1 MRGINSFTEP
11 ALKAVFADDFKIG
24 AAVNPRTIV
33 SQEHL
38 LAYHFNSITAENE
51 MKFESLHP
59 AEDVYDFSEADKLV
73 AFAREHQLAMRG
85 HTLVWHNQTTD
96 WLFQD
101 KAGSPV
107 SKETLLDRLKSHIG
121 TVVGRYRN
129 DIYAWDVV
137 NEVIA
142 DEGEALLRPSK
153 WLDIAGPEFISK
165 AFQFAHEADPKA
177 LLFYNDYNESHPHKR
192 DKIYAL
198 LKSLLEQDVPVHG
211 VGLQAHWNLYDPALD
226 DVRATIEK
234 YAALGLQLQLTELD
248 MSLFRFDDKR
258 TDLKSPPAELL
269 ELQAERYDVMFRLL
283 KEYREVISS
292 VTFWG
297 AADDYTWLD
306 DFPVRGRKNWPFL
319 FDEQHAPKP
328 AYNRLAVRNS

>member
-1 MRGINSFTEP
+1 MRDINHFTEP
-11 ALKAVFADDFKIG
+11 ALKTVFADDFKIG
-24 AAVNPRTIV
+24 AAVNPRTIQ

-38 LAYHFNSITAENE
+38 LVHHFNSITAENE

-59 AEDVYDFSEADKLV
+59 VEDVYDFRQADQLA
-73 AFAREHQLAMRG
+73 AFARKHQLAMRG
-85 HTLVWHNQTTD
+85 HTLVWHNQTSD
-96 WLFQD
+96 WLFED
-101 KAGSPV
+101 KGGPA
-107 SKETLLDRLKSHIG
+107 SKELLLARLKSHIDK
-121 TVVGRYRN
+121 VVGRYTN

-142 DEGEALLRPSK
+142 DEGDELLRPSK
-153 WLDIAGPEFISK
+153 WLEIAGPEFIAK
-165 AFQFAHEADPKA
+165 AFQYAHEADPKA
-177 LLFYNDYNESHPHKR
+177 LLFYNDYNESNPHKR
-192 DKIYAL
+192 DKIYTL

-211 VGLQAHWNLYDPALD
+211 VGLQAHWNLYDPTLD
-226 DVRATIEK
+226 DVRAAIEK

-248 MSLFRFDDKR
+248 MSLFRFDDRR

-269 ELQAERYDVMFRLL
+269 ELQAERYDVLFRLL

-319 FDEQHAPKP
+319 FDEQQSPKP
-328 AYNRLAVRNS
+328 AFNRLVAGNS